1 MIGPNLSEWAL
12 RTRQLTVY
20 MMIVGVIAGAF
31 AFLNLGR
38 DEDPSFTI
46 KTMLVTAVWPG
57 ATMEETQLQL
67 TDRLERR
74 LQETTG
80 LDALRSI
87 TRPGIVTIYV
97 DLDGTF
103 PPERVPAVW
112 QEVRNSVGD
121 IRHTLPQGVLGPFFT
136 DNFGDVFGIIYAFT
150 ADGFSDR
157 ELRDSVD
164 VVRSDLL
171 REVEGISKI
180 EWVGVQEEQV
190 LIEFQP
196 DRVAAMGLDYGQIF
210 NAIAA
215 QNVVRPSG
223 VINSGSENLALRV
236 SGAFDTEADVLEVTL
251 VANGRTIRLGD
262 IATVRRALVDPP
274 QPLLR
279 VNGQR
284 AIALAISMAEGGD
297 ILQLGE

>member
-1 MIGPNLSEWAL
+1 
-12 RTRQLTVY
+12 
-20 MMIVGVIAGAF
+20 
-31 AFLNLGR
+31 
-38 DEDPSFTI
+38 
-46 KTMLVTAVWPG
+46 
-57 ATMEETQLQL
+57 MEETQLQL

-74 LQETTG
+74 LEETTG

-97 DLDGTF
+97 DLDGAF
-103 PPERVPAVW
+103 PPDRVPAVW

-136 DNFGDVFGIIYAFT
+136 DRFGDVFGIIYAFT

-157 ELRDSVD
+157 ELRDGVD

-171 REVEGISKI
+171 RDVDGISKI
-180 EWVGVQEEQV
+180 EWVGVQDEQV

-223 VINSGSENLALRV
+223 VINSGTERCR
-236 SGAFDTEADVLEVTL
+236 GAGGA
-251 VANGRTIRLGD
+251 GGPGG
-262 IATVRRALVDPP
+262 ATPRPCAARWGPRRSRCCA
-274 QPLLR
+274 
-279 VNGQR
+279 
-284 AIALAISMAEGGD
+284 
-297 ILQLGE
+297 